1 MLKKLIGLGTL
12 SIVLAAGMVTSTG
25 AKDIKLYQ
33 VTSGYL
39 ELDKGWLTA
48 MSDVGKRITIP
59 VAMHIIEHPRGLVVF
74 DTGMA
79 DDVAGDGC
87 AAYWGK
93 GLCGA
98 FTLKMKREE
107 VIDKQLEKLGY
118 SVDQVKY
125 VIYSHMHLDHAGNME
140 LFPKATHVLQ
150 KDELKAGWW
159 PEKFQR
165 AAFVLK
171 DYDEARDYKFMELV
185 GDFDLFGDGKVV
197 VLDTKGHTQG
207 HQSVLVRLPKTGT
220 VILAADAV
228 YTPENEAGVI
238 PGITWNTNA
247 SMRFVQLRTRMLQ
260 RGSSLLYGADDR
272 RRRPPVTGPNRSHG
286 FRKEADVIRTP

>member
-1 MLKKLIGLGTL
+1 MLKKLIVLTTL
-12 SIVLAAGMVTSTG
+12 SVFLAGSMVASAAAKGM
-25 AKDIKLYQ
+25 KLYQ

-48 MSDVGKRITIP
+48 MRDVGKRIKIP
-59 VAMHIIEHPRGLVVF
+59 VAMYIIEHPRGLVVF

-98 FTLKMKREE
+98 FTPIMKREE
-107 VIDKQLEKLGY
+107 VIDKQLQKLGY

-150 KDELKAGWW
+150 KAELKAGWW

-171 DYDEARDYKFMELV
+171 DYDGTRGYKFMELV
-185 GDFDLFGDGKVV
+185 GDFDLFGDGKIV
-197 VLDTKGHTQG
+197 VLDAKGHTQG
-207 HQSVLVRLPKTGT
+207 HQSLLVRLPKTGT

-228 YTPENEAGVI
+228 YTAENEAGVI
-238 PGITWNTNA
+238 PGITWNTSA
-247 SMRFVQLRTRMLQ
+247 SMRTIDRLKQIRDAEQAQLW
-260 RGSSLLYGADDR
+260 Y
-272 RRRPPVTGPNRSHG
+272 SHG
-286 FRKEADVIRTP
+286 LKQYNSHKHDTPYE